1 MLTRAIRPRAVASAA
16 TLEALRLLVRNFVAE
31 TSALSVSR
39 SGNASNAVT
48 GCRQPQHNGRSNA
61 KVEVPLDSAPGWGSL
76 ASSLTTELS
85 LAALKPAW
93 QQFEQAKAHGVKL
106 DDETQTRILRIILDD
121 KNPERCARQTAAV
134 YGYMDQHNLEVGPAD
149 LRRVLLMLNRARS
162 VDLSEKVLRRI
173 AAYDGWDNASVVQN
187 TIELAIWAAGEGK
200 NALAEKLL
208 QNIFKASRKPKEVR
222 EAAVAAYAQYAKSRA
237 TSAAAHAFMPCL
249 LRCVLP
255 SSAQLRRILWLSGC
269 CNPPNRHTTPQAL
282 IHLNAYAEAI
292 RLQATRMGQRAEEKL
307 KPLYLILIQY
317 LTLHNGLVKASDL
330 TALLGNYPGATLA
343 INTLIGAYMARG
355 SIERAQRVFDSME
368 LSGVQRDAD
377 TYTSMISGLLK
388 ASEKVPDQSYVDKAA
403 ALADEANGCN
413 FEKGMVYYNALV
425 KLEGARF
432 GLRGA
437 LSAAQRIF
445 EAGCKPDGYT
455 MSTLLVLCRKAGDV
469 NTAMKV
475 LEDGRRV
482 GNEPTEAHCKLVLQ
496 MLARK
501 SDTARMAQLREYM
514 KDRGFASDDSS
525 VDAVL
530 AFLSQGDETA
540 LATWAKKN
548 MAHARE
554 GQVDG
559 FIARC
564 LTGLSAKGQTL
575 LIGKLITI
583 LRQEGYQVNTS
594 TFNAM
599 LKGLAVKGEL
609 HLSEMVLA
617 EMDKLGIKQDRVTSN
632 IMISICVN
640 AGELTAANRYFRK
653 MINTS
658 PDLSPD
664 RFTYATLIKGNV
676 NRGRMD
682 VAARLLASMRARR
695 VEPDLP
701 VYHCMLNGYA
711 RLGDERNVSLMVS
724 ELTKRGLAVS
734 TRTYNSIIS
743 GFRKGGFSGPAVWW
757 MRQMTEVGIGRDG
770 FTLNDTLQF
779 HVNQDDMIAAEKA
792 FAEMLRND
800 SVDRTSFNI
809 MINGWAKIMY
819 MEHAAQLLRQ
829 MKHSKIV
836 PNHVSYTV
844 MISGYAKRGDW
855 RSAVRMFDAWL
866 KQAQKDGQLASE
878 PFAAIIYAMGVTFD
892 KIPEAMAYWQKMLDL
907 EIEATSSLYTVMM
920 QLYAKQ
926 GLLEDVLAIFDRLIG
941 RRDGNMAIVEA
952 ATACVTI
959 DACGH
964 TGNRRELE
972 RVWRELRENEDR
984 LKISLLEWE
993 NVFNSMI
1000 EALCRFHQFKEAA
1013 RMLTEEMVAARVQPT
1028 AKTFSTC
1035 LGMMAAR
1042 KCDPK
1047 IIERV
1052 AMFEEKC
1059 KRKQEATTV
1068 SSGHVTESRAS

>member
-1 MLTRAIRPRAVASAA
+1 MSPKPALC
-16 TLEALRLLVRNFVAE
+16 TLRDLEVHKMHRRNVQAQVGSD
-31 TSALSVSR
+31 T
-39 SGNASNAVT
+39 
-48 GCRQPQHNGRSNA
+48 
-61 KVEVPLDSAPGWGSL
+61 APGWGAL

-85 LAALKPAW
+85 VAALKPAW
-93 QQFEQAKAHGVKL
+93 RQFEEAKAKSVKL
-106 DDETQTRILRIILDD
+106 DDETQTRILRIVLDD
-121 KNPERCARQTAAV
+121 EDSQRCARQTAAV
-134 YGYMDQHNLEVGPAD
+134 YGYMDQHGVEVGPAD
-149 LRRVLLMLNRARS
+149 LRRILPMLARARS
-162 VDLSEKVLRRI
+162 VNLGEKVLRWI
-173 AAYDGWDNASVVQN
+173 AAYDGWDHESVVQN
-187 TIELAIWAAGEGK
+187 TVELAIWAASEG
-200 NALAEKLL
+200 NEDMAEKLL
-208 QNIFKASRKPKEVR
+208 QNIFRASRKPKEVR
-222 EAAVAAYAQYAKSRA
+222 ETAVAAYASYAKSRP
-237 TSAAAHAFMPCL
+237 TSAAAHAFISVL

-269 CNPPNRHTTPQAL
+269 CDPPNRHTTPQTL
-282 IHLNAYAEAI
+282 KRLNAYAEAI
-292 RLQATRMGQRAEEKL
+292 QTQAARMGQRVEDKL

-317 LTLHNGLVKASDL
+317 LTLHNGLVKAADL

-343 INTLIGAYMARG
+343 TNTLIGAYMARG
-355 SIERAQRVFDSME
+355 SIERAQRVFDSMK
-368 LSGVQRDAD
+368 LSGVPRDAD
-377 TYTSMISGLLK
+377 TYTSMISGLVK
-388 ASEKVPDQSYVDKAA
+388 AFERDPAQSYLDKAA
-403 ALADEANGCN
+403 ALAEEANGCT
-413 FEKGMVYYNALV
+413 FEKGMVYCNALV

-432 GLRGA
+432 GFRGA
-437 LSAAQRIF
+437 LSAAQKIF
-445 EAGCKPDGYT
+445 DAGCKPDGYT

-469 NTAMKV
+469 NAALKI

-496 MLARK
+496 MLAK
-501 SDTARMAQLREYM
+501 KNDTARMAVLRDYM
-514 KDRGFASDDSS
+514 KERGFASNDSPA
-525 VDAVL
+525 DAIL
-530 AFLSQGDETA
+530 AFMLNGDETS
-540 LATWAKKN
+540 LAAWAKQKVD
-548 MAHARE
+548 HVRE

-564 LTGLSAKGQTL
+564 LTGLADKGQTI

-583 LRQEGYQVNTS
+583 LRQQGYRVNAA

-609 HLSEMVLA
+609 LVAEMVLA
-617 EMDKLGIKQDRVTSN
+617 QMDKLGIKQDRVTSN
-632 IMISICVN
+632 IMVSICVN

-682 VAARLLASMRARR
+682 VAARLLASMKARR

-711 RLGDERNVSLMVS
+711 RLGDERNVSLTVS
-724 ELTKRGLAVS
+724 ELTGRGLHVS

-743 GFRKGGFSGPAVWW
+743 GFRKGGFAGPAVWW
-757 MRQMTEVGIGRDG
+757 MKQMAEVGIGRDG
-770 FTLNDTLQF
+770 FTLNDTLQL
-779 HVNQDDMIAAEKA
+779 HVDQDDMIAAEKV
-792 FAEMLRND
+792 FADMLRTD

-809 MINGWAKIMY
+809 MINGWAKIFY

-836 PNHVSYTV
+836 PNHVTYTV

-866 KQAQKDGQLASE
+866 EQAQRDGHLASE
-878 PFAAIIYAMGVTFD
+878 PFAAIIYAMGVMFD
-892 KIPEAMAYWQKMLDL
+892 KVPEAMAYWQKMVDL

-920 QLYAKQ
+920 QLYAKR
-926 GLLEDVLAIFDRLIG
+926 GLIMDVLAIFDRLMG
-941 RRDGNMAIVEA
+941 RRDGNMAVVEA
-952 ATACVTI
+952 ATACVAI

-964 TGNRRELE
+964 LGYRRDLE

-984 LKISLLEWE
+984 LKISILEWE

-1000 EALCRFHQFKEAA
+1000 EALCRFHQFEEAA
-1013 RMLTEEMVAARVQPT
+1013 RMLTQEMVAARVQPT

-1035 LGMMAAR
+1035 LQMMTAR
-1042 KCDPK
+1042 QCDPK

-1052 AMFEEKC
+1052 AQFEEKW
-1059 KRKQEATTV
+1059 KRK
-1068 SSGHVTESRAS
+1068 